1 MLYNRKNDK
10 LMEQIMNEV
19 HQGTSIYTMEQEDSI
34 RIIMHKGI
42 TQGKNFNKIYKEDLE
57 ETFPLPKGAGLMES
71 YYHLRE
77 IFAEEAKRYKEAVKV
92 DKEVMWN
99 LLFERYTKM
108 FDDGN
113 REDKKRVLDSML
125 KLLSISNQE
134 KVLDNAS
141 GENIEYHITL
151 DV

>member
-1 MLYNRKNDK
+1 
-10 LMEQIMNEV
+10 MEQILNEV
-19 HQGTSIYTMEQEDSI
+19 HQGTSIYTTEQENSI

-57 ETFPLPKGAGLMES
+57 ETYPLPEGTGLMES
-71 YYHLRE
+71 YYRLRE
-77 IFAEEAKRYKEAVKV
+77 IFAEEAKRYKEAVSV

-99 LLFERYTKM
+99 LLFERYTEI
-108 FDDGN
+108 FDAGN
-113 REDKKRVLDSML
+113 REDKK
-125 KLLSISNQE
+125 

-141 GENIEYHITL
+141 NENIEYHITL

>member
-10 LMEQIMNEV
+10 LMEQILQEV
-19 HQGTSIYTMEQEDSI
+19 HQGNSVYTTEDETLI
-34 RIIMHKGI
+34 RTIMHKGI
-42 TQGKNFNKIYKEDLE
+42 CQGKNFNKIYKEDLE
-57 ETFPLPKGAGLMES
+57 DNLPLPEGTGLMES
-71 YYHLRE
+71 YYRLRE

-92 DKEVMWN
+92 DKEIMWN
-99 LLFERYTKM
+99 MLFERYTEM
-108 FDDGN
+108 FDTGN
-113 REDKKRVLDSML
+113 REDKKKVLDSML

-141 GENIEYHITL
+141 NENIEYHITL